1 MKMKAFCLQVI
12 HDYIRTGAVKIVY
25 KGDQPVFDFDM
36 FKTRYV
42 KQYKEMLRVYVGNGI
57 TMMHFTPDVVS
68 FKKDGNILTFN
79 VKEILKEYKEISNEQ

>member
-36 FKTRYV
+36 FKTRQL
-42 KQYKEMLRVYVGNGI
+42 KQYKEMLRIYIGNGV
-57 TMMHFTPDVVS
+57 TMMHFVPDVVS

-79 VKEILKEYKEISNEQ
+79 VKEILKEYKETSYE

>member
-25 KGDQPVFDFDM
+25 KGAQPVFDFDM
-36 FKTRYV
+36 FKTRQL
-42 KQYKEMLRVYVGNGI
+42 KQYKEMLRIYIGNGV
-57 TMMHFTPDVVS
+57 TMMHFVPDVVS

-79 VKEILKEYKEISNEQ
+79 VKEILKEYKEISYE

>member
-36 FKTRYV
+36 FKTRQI
-42 KQYKEMLRVYVGNGI
+42 KQYKEMLRIYIGNGV
-57 TMMHFTPDVVS
+57 TMMHFVPDVVS

-79 VKEILKEYKEISNEQ
+79 VKEILKEYKEISYE

>member
-36 FKTRYV
+36 FKTRQL
-42 KQYKEMLRVYVGNGI
+42 KQYKEMLRIYIGNGV
-57 TMMHFTPDVVS
+57 TMMHFVPDVVS

-79 VKEILKEYKEISNEQ
+79 VKEILKEYKEINNV